1 MNEEDAEK
9 VDFEGAKVLHLTG
22 IPPAL
27 SQSCRNATY
36 RMIERARENAMI
48 VTFDPNLRPTLW
60 ESKSVMIRTINDLAS
75 RQILSFREQ
84 EKEKYL
90 WEAKIRKR

>member
-1 MNEEDAEK
+1 MFEGDPEVFYYRKNSAASYLNEEDAEK

-36 RMIERARENAMI
+36 RMIERARENGMI
-48 VTFDPNLRPTLW
+48 VTFDPNLRPTSLG
-60 ESKSVMIRTINDLAS
+60 
-75 RQILSFREQ
+75 EQ
-84 EKEKYL
+84 
-90 WEAKIRKR
+90 KRDDPYDQ